1 MTLALLLG
9 IMVPLWHCRSLPGFR
24 AHFLYFKQ
32 GMLRE
37 LSCMAGQPLLLLP
50 AAGPTKLHPKEK
62 TWRPQE
68 ECPVQG
74 WPL

>member
-9 IMVPLWHCRSLPGFR
+9 ILVAPWHRRSVPGFR
-24 AHFLYFKQ
+24 AHFLSFKQ

-37 LSCMAGQPLLLLP
+37 LSCTAGQPLLLLP

-68 ECPVQG
+68 ERPVPG